1 MLICL
6 MSLRNQVVYI
16 QFHPVAYMVKLNIE
30 LSMAQLITKIARS
43 SIDSRNHEFMAQSS
57 SAHRTAT
64 APIGLRSGVNGKER
78 SKSADLG
85 GIKVNKQVD
94 VRIEEREV
102 DMNMQADVE
111 IGADRPD
118 PMVWRESSS
127 ESERVPVGGQAFD
140 ARSELAGRTRSED
153 QLPLAP
159 PSAPLKTSGTVQKKG
174 EGW

>member
-6 MSLRNQVVYI
+6 MSLHNQVVYI

-30 LSMAQLITKIARS
+30 LSMAGLITKIARS
-43 SIDSRNHEFMAQSS
+43 SIDSRNHEFLGQSS
-57 SAHRTAT
+57 SVHRT

-85 GIKVNKQVD
+85 GIQVDKQVS
-94 VRIEEREV
+94 VKIEEREV
-102 DMNMQADVE
+102 DMKMNVDVE
-111 IGADRPD
+111 IGTDRPEQ
-118 PMVWRESSS
+118 MAWRESSS

-140 ARSELAGRTRSED
+140 ARTELAGKVRSED

-159 PSAPLKTSGTVQKKG
+159 PPLSLKTGGTVQKKG